1 VKNLTTIVVLFVAV
15 LFGTATTASAK
26 EVTLVVT
33 ASANDVY
40 TASLKAVR
48 EMEFE
53 VKTSDRDAGLIESQH
68 KAGLTGE
75 PNHYLDVEVKKTKA
89 GSEVIVNARKRRL
102 AFTGGSPEERL
113 QQFRTALVKILGE
126 GTSVVVKDDK

>member
-1 VKNLTTIVVLFVAV
+1 MRSLITVVVLFVAV
-15 LFGTATTASAK
+15 MLGGATSASAK
-26 EVTLVVT
+26 EETLVVNAP
-33 ASANDVY
+33 ASDVF

-68 KAGLTGE
+68 KASLTGE
-75 PNHYLDVEVKKTKA
+75 PNHYLDVEVTKTKT
-89 GSEVIVNARKRRL
+89 GSELVVKARKRRL

-113 QQFRTALVKILGE
+113 QQFRTALAKTLGDQV
-126 GTSVVVKDDK
+126 TITVKDDK